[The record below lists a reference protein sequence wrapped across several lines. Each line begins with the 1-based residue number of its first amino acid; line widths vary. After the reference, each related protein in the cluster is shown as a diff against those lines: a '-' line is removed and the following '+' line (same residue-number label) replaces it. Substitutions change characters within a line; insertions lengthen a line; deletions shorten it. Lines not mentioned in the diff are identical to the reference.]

1 MTILAD
7 TFKDLVKAVTSAVG
21 LNSNGSE
28 KFTDVVYYNSITD
41 VIVAII
47 MLVLWLLLL
56 LLVGKYIFNN
66 VLVKVIPAIKPI
78 CTVWELFLLTILFN
92 ILL

>member
-1 MTILAD
+1 MTGVIPFVRDIIKGA
-7 TFKDLVKAVTSAVG
+7 TNLVFG
-21 LNSNGSE
+21 NGNE
-28 KFTDVVYYNSITD
+28 KFTDVVYRNSVTD

-78 CTVWELFLLTILFN
+78 GTVWELFLLTILFN

>member
-1 MTILAD
+1 MTGVIPFVRDIIKGA
-7 TFKDLVKAVTSAVG
+7 TNLVFG
-21 LNSNGSE
+21 NGNGSE
-28 KFTDVVYYNSITD
+28 KFTDVVYRNSVTD

-56 LLVGKYIFNN
+56 LLVGKYIFNT

-78 CTVWELFLLTILFN
+78 GTVWELFLLTILFN